1 MAIAIQNR
9 QRTVR
14 IHTAII
20 KRQMQR
26 AMAYLGCAD
35 GELSIMFVNDQFIQT
50 LNRDY
55 RQQDRPTN
63 VLAFPQSTTLASM
76 PAGTILGDVV
86 ISLPTA
92 AREAHSFQQSLEEWV
107 IFLLVHGLLHL
118 LGYDHEQSLTK
129 HQRMEALELEVMQHL
144 QH

>member
-1 MAIAIQNR
+1 MAVAIQNR

-14 IHTAII
+14 IHTAMI
-20 KRQMQR
+20 KRQVQQ

-63 VLAFPQSTTLASM
+63 VLAFPQSTTLANM
-76 PAGTILGDVV
+76 PAGILLGDVIV
-86 ISLPTA
+86 SLPTA
-92 AREAHSFQQSLEEWV
+92 AREACSLQQSLEEWV
-107 IFLLVHGLLHL
+107 TFLLVHGLLHL
-118 LGYDHEQSLTK
+118 LGYDHEQSPTK
-129 HQRMEALELEVMQHL
+129 RRQMEALEVEVMRHL

>member
-1 MAIAIQNR
+1 M
-9 QRTVR
+9 
-14 IHTAII
+14 I
-20 KRQMQR
+20 KRQVQQ

-63 VLAFPQSTTLASM
+63 VLAFPQSTTLANM
-76 PAGTILGDVV
+76 PAGTLLGDVIV
-86 ISLPTA
+86 SLPTA
-92 AREAHSFQQSLEEWV
+92 AREACSLQQSLEEWV
-107 IFLLVHGLLHL
+107 TFLLVHGLLHL
-118 LGYDHEQSLTK
+118 LGYDHEQSPTK
-129 HQRMEALELEVMQHL
+129 RRQMEALEVEVMRHL

>member
-1 MAIAIQNR
+1 MAITIQNR
-9 QRTVR
+9 QRTVK
-14 IHTAII
+14 IHTVLI

-26 AMAYLGCAD
+26 AMTYLGCAE
-35 GELSIMFVNDQFIQT
+35 GELSIMFVNDRFIQT

-63 VLAFPQSTTLASM
+63 VLAFPQSTTLANM
-76 PAGTILGDVV
+76 PADTLLGDVIV
-86 ISLPTA
+86 SLPTA
-92 AREAHSFQQSLEEWV
+92 AREAYAFQQSLEERV
-107 IFLLVHGLLHL
+107 TFLLVHGLLHL

-129 HQRMEALELEVMQHL
+129 RQRMAALEVEVMRHL

>member
-14 IHTAII
+14 IHTAMI
-20 KRQMQR
+20 KRQVQQ

-63 VLAFPQSTTLASM
+63 VLAFPQSTTLANM
-76 PAGTILGDVV
+76 PASTLLGDVIV
-86 ISLPTA
+86 SLPTA
-92 AREAHSFQQSLEEWV
+92 AREACSLQQSLEEWV
-107 IFLLVHGLLHL
+107 TFLLVHGLLHL
-118 LGYDHEQSLTK
+118 LGYDHEQSPTRRR
-129 HQRMEALELEVMQHL
+129 QMEALEVEVMRHL